1 MPRLRSSKAVLSALF
16 LFSLIA
22 VVAFGA
28 AASWGDLWI
37 KAAALLVG
45 IPAISLAIACFWTI
59 PVRHFSGA
67 AAAAGIGAISTIGNL
82 GGVAT
87 LNMMPA
93 IAIRFDAPSRARWVP
108 SVGMVVIALDRKS
121 VEQGRDG
128 SVRVDLGGGRD

>member
-1 MPRLRSSKAVLSALF
+1 MNGLMIGLPWALDAILLILIMPRLRSSKAVLSALF

-67 AAAAGIGAISTIGNL
+67 PAAAGVGAISPIGQP
-82 GGVAT
+82 GGFPT
-87 LNMMPA
+87 PT
-93 IAIRFDAPSRARWVP
+93 RFP
-108 SVGMVVIALDRKS
+108 
-121 VEQGRDG
+121 
-128 SVRVDLGGGRD
+128 